1 MPHQCTHCSTVY
13 PDAAEEL
20 LNGCSCGSKF
30 FYYIKQEKYD
40 QLKKEARVVLDEL
53 AKADK
58 VQIEKDIRE
67 LTGLDEEPDTP
78 VILDIESVRIK
89 SPGKF
94 EIDLVN
100 LFSKQRPIIYKLG
113 EGKYIIDIA
122 SSLKKGLDKN
132 KIIMPEEVKDEEEMN
147 GETEERVAFEE
158 TESDKEDAGEVLG
171 EE

>member
-1 MPHQCTHCSTVY
+1 MPHQCTHCSIVY